1 SGGDLPTGLTLS
13 PRGAFSG
20 RPTVGGVFPITV
32 RATDGGGAFGGR
44 DFLLEIGA
52 ITINPDTLPAGQ
64 VGASYNRAITQT
76 GGAAPVTFRLS
87 KGKLPTGLTCSP
99 RGRLSGMP
107 TVGGVFPITVKATDV
122 NGAFGERAYLLEI
135 TSGRTI
141 TINPGTLPAGQVGA
155 PYNLTITQTGGVD
168 PVTF

>member
-76 GGAAPVTFRLS
+76 GGTAPVTFRLS
-87 KGKLPTGLTCSP
+87 KGKLPTGLTLSP
-99 RGRLSGMP
+99 RGELSGMP

-122 NGAFGERAYLLEI
+122 RAAFREPDYQPPI
-135 TSGRTI
+135 KSGG
-141 TINPGTLPAGQVGA
+141 P
-155 PYNLTITQTGGVD
+155 LT
-168 PVTF
+168 